1 MGQIL
6 PNNSK
11 LPGELGMAF
20 TTTISSLPIFDE
32 GKRHI
37 TNPTE
42 KISKRSSPNKWM
54 ET

>member
-6 PNNSK
+6 LNNSK

-20 TTTISSLPIFDE
+20 TTTISSWPIFDE
-32 GKRHI
+32 DKRHI